1 MAAKVE
7 KKSKKKSSKKLM
19 LLEKKKAMEEAAKV
33 AAEAAKVAAKEA
45 AAAARA
51 VEKELNDDTS
61 SNSSEVVDQNP
72 SISSK
77 IEKVS
82 NSFVKGKKNKES
94 KKRDKNSLMK
104 EVNVKGDEKEN
115 NVVNGSSDS
124 SSDSNSD
131 DSKSS
136 NSNSDG
142 SSDSNSDS
150 NSDGSSDSDSNS
162 DGSSDSNSDGSSD
175 SNSDSNID
183 GSSDNNS
190 DGSSDNNSD
199 GSSDSSSD
207 DSSDSNNAN
216 SSAVYHGETESKNI
230 KMRNT
235 APESLVEKQ
244 RKVSSSSGS
253 SSDNANSSGIS
264 DGEKENKDIKVQNV
278 VPENIVEK
286 QRKISD
292 DSNRKN
298 ANLDNYQQKNE
309 GISKKRQINLDTE
322 ENAQIKKK
330 VAIENDETNLKIY
343 VRGLPWKA
351 NEDEVR
357 EYFSTCGEIISI
369 EMPIMDD
376 GRSSGTAIINFKT
389 KQACETCLELNGSD
403 FNGRWLNIKYSTP
416 KPIWSPREPSQ
427 KVDGCTTV
435 FVGNL
440 SFQIDENTLRE
451 AFGECGEITQVRFAE
466 DRETGQFKGFGHI
479 EFAKTESTN
488 LAVKMTG
495 TNIMGRPVRVDF
507 ANPRKNTFA
516 GGRGRGPG
524 KKGGRGHDGGRGR
537 SSMRGGG
544 LMPSK
549 KKSGIMQFSGS
560 KTTFD

>member
-1 MAAKVE
+1 M
-7 KKSKKKSSKKLM
+7 
-19 LLEKKKAMEEAAKV
+19 
-33 AAEAAKVAAKEA
+33 
-45 AAAARA
+45 
-51 VEKELNDDTS
+51 
-61 SNSSEVVDQNP
+61 
-72 SISSK
+72 
-77 IEKVS
+77 
-82 NSFVKGKKNKES
+82 
-94 KKRDKNSLMK
+94 
-104 EVNVKGDEKEN
+104 
-115 NVVNGSSDS
+115 GSSDS
-124 SSDSNSD
+124 SSGDSKSSNSNDDGSSDSSIGDSKSSNSNDDGTSDSTSD

-136 NSNSDG
+136 NSNDDG
-142 SSDSNSDS
+142 SSDSDS

-162 DGSSDSNSDGSSD
+162 DGSSD
-175 SNSDSNID
+175 
-183 GSSDNNS
+183 
-190 DGSSDNNSD
+190 
-199 GSSDSSSD
+199 

-216 SSAVYHGETESKNI
+216 SSAVYHDETESKNI

-235 APESLVEKQ
+235 APESLVKKQ
-244 RKVSSSSGS
+244 RKVSSSSS

-278 VPENIVEK
+278 LPENIVEK
-286 QRKISD
+286 QKKISD

-440 SFQIDENTLRE
+440 SFQ
-451 AFGECGEITQVRFAE
+451 
-466 DRETGQFKGFGHI
+466 
-479 EFAKTESTN
+479 
-488 LAVKMTG
+488 
-495 TNIMGRPVRVDF
+495 
-507 ANPRKNTFA
+507 
-516 GGRGRGPG
+516 
-524 KKGGRGHDGGRGR
+524 
-537 SSMRGGG
+537 
-544 LMPSK
+544 
-549 KKSGIMQFSGS
+549 
-560 KTTFD
+560 

>member
-1 MAAKVE
+1 M
-7 KKSKKKSSKKLM
+7 
-19 LLEKKKAMEEAAKV
+19 
-33 AAEAAKVAAKEA
+33 
-45 AAAARA
+45 
-51 VEKELNDDTS
+51 
-61 SNSSEVVDQNP
+61 
-72 SISSK
+72 
-77 IEKVS
+77 
-82 NSFVKGKKNKES
+82 
-94 KKRDKNSLMK
+94 
-104 EVNVKGDEKEN
+104 
-115 NVVNGSSDS
+115 GSSD
-124 SSDSNSD
+124 N
-131 DSKSS
+131 
-136 NSNSDG
+136 NSDG
-142 SSDSNSDS
+142 SSDNNSDGSSSNSNDDGSSDSSIGDSKSSNS

-162 DGSSDSNSDGSSD
+162 DGSSDSD
-175 SNSDSNID
+175 SN
-183 GSSDNNS
+183 
-190 DGSSDNNSD
+190 
-199 GSSDSSSD
+199 SDSSSD
-207 DSSDSNNAN
+207 DSSD
-216 SSAVYHGETESKNI
+216 
-230 KMRNT
+230 
-235 APESLVEKQ
+235 
-244 RKVSSSSGS
+244 
-253 SSDNANSSGIS
+253 SDNANSSGIS

-278 VPENIVEK
+278 LPENIVEK

-292 DSNRKN
+292 HSNRKN

-488 LAVKMTG
+488 LPVKMTG

>member
-1 MAAKVE
+1 
-7 KKSKKKSSKKLM
+7 M
-19 LLEKKKAMEEAAKV
+19 LLEKKKAMEEAARV
-33 AAEAAKVAAKEA
+33 AAEAAKEA
-45 AAAARA
+45 AAAAMA

-61 SNSSEVVDQNP
+61 SNSSEVVDKNP

-82 NSFVKGKKNKES
+82 NSFVKEKKFMES
-94 KKRDKNSLMK
+94 KNRDKNSLMK
-104 EVNVKGDEKEN
+104 KVNVMGDEKKN
-115 NVVNGSSDS
+115 DFIDSSSDSSSGDSKSSNSNDDGSSDS
-124 SSDSNSD
+124 SIGDSKSSNSNDDGTSDSTSD

-136 NSNSDG
+136 NSNDDG
-142 SSDSNSDS
+142 SSDSDS

-162 DGSSDSNSDGSSD
+162 DGSSDSD
-175 SNSDSNID
+175 SN
-183 GSSDNNS
+183 
-190 DGSSDNNSD
+190 
-199 GSSDSSSD
+199 SDSSSD

-216 SSAVYHGETESKNI
+216 SSAVYHDETESKNI

-235 APESLVEKQ
+235 APESLVKKQ
-244 RKVSSSSGS
+244 RKVSSSSS

-278 VPENIVEK
+278 LPENIVEK

-292 DSNRKN
+292 HSNRKN

>member
-1 MAAKVE
+1 M
-7 KKSKKKSSKKLM
+7 
-19 LLEKKKAMEEAAKV
+19 
-33 AAEAAKVAAKEA
+33 
-45 AAAARA
+45 
-51 VEKELNDDTS
+51 
-61 SNSSEVVDQNP
+61 
-72 SISSK
+72 
-77 IEKVS
+77 
-82 NSFVKGKKNKES
+82 
-94 KKRDKNSLMK
+94 
-104 EVNVKGDEKEN
+104 
-115 NVVNGSSDS
+115 
-124 SSDSNSD
+124 
-131 DSKSS
+131 
-136 NSNSDG
+136 G

-175 SNSDSNID
+175 SDSHGDNNSDSHGD

-190 DGSSDNNSD
+190 DGSSD

-216 SSAVYHGETESKNI
+216 SSTVYHGETESKNI

-343 VRGLPWKA
+343 IRGLPWKA
-351 NEDEVR
+351 TEDEVR

-376 GRSSGTAIINFKT
+376 GRSSGTGIYPHLKLSNYAIANFMLT
-389 KQACETCLELNGSD
+389 
-403 FNGRWLNIKYSTP
+403 
-416 KPIWSPREPSQ
+416 
-427 KVDGCTTV
+427 
-435 FVGNL
+435 
-440 SFQIDENTLRE
+440 
-451 AFGECGEITQVRFAE
+451 
-466 DRETGQFKGFGHI
+466 
-479 EFAKTESTN
+479 
-488 LAVKMTG
+488 
-495 TNIMGRPVRVDF
+495 
-507 ANPRKNTFA
+507 
-516 GGRGRGPG
+516 
-524 KKGGRGHDGGRGR
+524 
-537 SSMRGGG
+537 
-544 LMPSK
+544 
-549 KKSGIMQFSGS
+549 
-560 KTTFD
+560 

>member
-1 MAAKVE
+1 M
-7 KKSKKKSSKKLM
+7 
-19 LLEKKKAMEEAAKV
+19 
-33 AAEAAKVAAKEA
+33 
-45 AAAARA
+45 
-51 VEKELNDDTS
+51 
-61 SNSSEVVDQNP
+61 
-72 SISSK
+72 
-77 IEKVS
+77 
-82 NSFVKGKKNKES
+82 G
-94 KKRDKNSLMK
+94 
-104 EVNVKGDEKEN
+104 
-115 NVVNGSSDS
+115 
-124 SSDSNSD
+124 
-131 DSKSS
+131 
-136 NSNSDG
+136 
-142 SSDSNSDS
+142 
-150 NSDGSSDSDSNS
+150 
-162 DGSSDSNSDGSSD
+162 
-175 SNSDSNID
+175 
-183 GSSDNNS
+183 
-190 DGSSDNNSD
+190 
-199 GSSDSSSD
+199 
-207 DSSDSNNAN
+207 
-216 SSAVYHGETESKNI
+216 
-230 KMRNT
+230 
-235 APESLVEKQ
+235 
-244 RKVSSSSGS
+244 
-253 SSDNANSSGIS
+253 
-264 DGEKENKDIKVQNV
+264 
-278 VPENIVEK
+278 
-286 QRKISD
+286 
-292 DSNRKN
+292 SNRKN

-479 EFAKTESTN
+479 EFA
-488 LAVKMTG
+488 
-495 TNIMGRPVRVDF
+495 
-507 ANPRKNTFA
+507 NPRKNTFA

>member
-1 MAAKVE
+1 M
-7 KKSKKKSSKKLM
+7 
-19 LLEKKKAMEEAAKV
+19 
-33 AAEAAKVAAKEA
+33 
-45 AAAARA
+45 
-51 VEKELNDDTS
+51 
-61 SNSSEVVDQNP
+61 
-72 SISSK
+72 
-77 IEKVS
+77 
-82 NSFVKGKKNKES
+82 
-94 KKRDKNSLMK
+94 
-104 EVNVKGDEKEN
+104 
-115 NVVNGSSDS
+115 
-124 SSDSNSD
+124 
-131 DSKSS
+131 
-136 NSNSDG
+136 G

-175 SNSDSNID
+175 SDSNSDSNSD

-376 GRSSGTAIINFKT
+376 GRSSGTGIYPHLKLSNYAIANFMLT
-389 KQACETCLELNGSD
+389 
-403 FNGRWLNIKYSTP
+403 
-416 KPIWSPREPSQ
+416 
-427 KVDGCTTV
+427 
-435 FVGNL
+435 
-440 SFQIDENTLRE
+440 
-451 AFGECGEITQVRFAE
+451 
-466 DRETGQFKGFGHI
+466 
-479 EFAKTESTN
+479 
-488 LAVKMTG
+488 
-495 TNIMGRPVRVDF
+495 
-507 ANPRKNTFA
+507 
-516 GGRGRGPG
+516 
-524 KKGGRGHDGGRGR
+524 
-537 SSMRGGG
+537 
-544 LMPSK
+544 
-549 KKSGIMQFSGS
+549 
-560 KTTFD
+560 